1 MEQFAAISENEGRT
15 EMLKIGL
22 CDDDAQEL
30 LKLRPMVETY
40 LAKTRDMKAELVAF
54 GSPEELMD
62 DLEKNGAADIAL
74 LDIVM
79 PGFSGIEL
87 AERIRRENEAAAI
100 IFITSS
106 RDFAVEAFAL
116 KAAHYIVKPF
126 TEEKIADAL
135 ARALEHFADAE
146 PKRIL
151 LRLKNGIVRSVE
163 VSQILYIESVG
174 AVRTVTTKHG
184 IFEETRKTLTE
195 FSQELDG
202 LCPGQFISPYR
213 GYIVNQEAIET
224 ITVNEMRLSCGSRV
238 PIKPN
243 AYRAIRAAFF
253 EWSFSR
259 K

>member
-1 MEQFAAISENEGRT
+1 M
-15 EMLKIGL
+15 KIVL
-22 CDDDAQEL
+22 CDDEPQEL
-30 LKLRPMVETY
+30 LKLCPMVETY
-40 LAKTRDMKAELVAF
+40 LAKTRDMKAELFAF
-54 GSPEELMD
+54 GSPEALMD
-62 DLEKNGAADIAL
+62 DMEKHGAADIAL
-74 LDIVM
+74 LDIMM

-87 AERIRRENEAAAI
+87 AERIRRENEGAAI

-106 RDFAVEAFAL
+106 RDFAVEAFEL

-126 TEEKIADAL
+126 AEEKIAEAL
-135 ARALEHFADAE
+135 ARALTHFADAE

-151 LRLKNGIVRSVE
+151 LRLKNGIVRSVDAA
-163 VSQILYIESVG
+163 QILCIESVG
-174 AVRTVTTKHG
+174 AVRAVTTRHG
-184 IFEETRKTLTE
+184 VFEETRRTLTE
-195 FSQELDG
+195 FSEMLAA

-224 ITVNEMRLSCGSRV
+224 MTVNEMLLSCGSRV

>member
-15 EMLKIGL
+15 EMLKIVL
-22 CDDDAQEL
+22 CDDDPQEL
-30 LKLRPMVETY
+30 LKLRPMVESS
-40 LAKTRDMKAELVAF
+40 LAKTREEKAELLEF
-54 GSPEELMD
+54 RSPTELMD
-62 DLEKNGAADIAL
+62 DMEKNGAADIAL
-74 LDIVM
+74 LDIIM
-79 PGFSGIEL
+79 PGFSGLEL
-87 AERIRRENEAAAI
+87 AERIRRENTAAAI

-106 RDFAVEAFAL
+106 RDFAVEAFEL
-116 KAAHYIVKPF
+116 KATHYIVKPF
-126 TEEKIADAL
+126 AEKKIADAL
-135 ARALEHFADAE
+135 GRALKHFADAE

-174 AVRTVTTKHG
+174 AIRTVTTKHG

-195 FSQELDG
+195 FSEELAK

-224 ITVNEMRLSCGSRV
+224 ITVNEILLSCGASV

-243 AYRAIRAAFF
+243 SYRAIRAAFF

>member
-1 MEQFAAISENEGRT
+1 
-15 EMLKIGL
+15 MLKIVL
-22 CDDDAQEL
+22 CDDEPQEL
-30 LKLRPMVETY
+30 LKLCPMVEAY
-40 LAKTRDMKAELVAF
+40 LAKTRDMKAELFAF
-54 GSPEELMD
+54 GSPEALMD
-62 DLEKNGAADIAL
+62 DMEKHGAADIAL
-74 LDIVM
+74 LDIMM

-87 AERIRRENEAAAI
+87 AERIRRENEGAAI

-106 RDFAVEAFAL
+106 RDFAVEAFEL

-126 TEEKIADAL
+126 AEEKIAEAL
-135 ARALEHFADAE
+135 ARALTHFADAE

-151 LRLKNGIVRSVE
+151 LRLKNGIVRSVDAA
-163 VSQILYIESVG
+163 QILCIESVG
-174 AVRTVTTKHG
+174 AVRAVTTRHG
-184 IFEETRKTLTE
+184 VFEETHRTLTE
-195 FSQELDG
+195 FSETLAA

>member
-15 EMLKIGL
+15 EMLKIVL

-62 DLEKNGAADIAL
+62 DMEKHGAADIAL
-74 LDIVM
+74 LDIMM

-174 AVRTVTTKHG
+174 AIRTVTTKHG

-195 FSQELDG
+195 FSAK

-224 ITVNEMRLSCGSRV
+224 ITVNEILLSCGASV

-243 AYRAIRAAFF
+243 SYRAIRAAFF